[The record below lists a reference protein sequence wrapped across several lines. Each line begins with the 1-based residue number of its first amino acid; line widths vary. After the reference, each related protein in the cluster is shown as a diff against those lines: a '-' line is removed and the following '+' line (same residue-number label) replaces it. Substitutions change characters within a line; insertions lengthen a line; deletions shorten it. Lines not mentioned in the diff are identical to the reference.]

1 MKNDSESL
9 DVPDHLF
16 VDAVK
21 LIDAYLLRARHPNGT
36 WNQGFLPFDVGSQ
49 RSDSTMRF
57 ILFRRRFTHNR
68 VAAIDEAINNETSP
82 MIDVEE
88 LKALGLNLN
97 VIANLWMVDV
107 DVNETDFP
115 ASGKKRIVPKFLN
128 RILGLGLTKQSLL
141 MDYFL
146 TFLEV
151 EVKAART
158 AGKMDVGIK
167 TLTGQHVEIVDK
179 PRSFSFSEDCQ
190 VKVYK
195 VTVDKGMTFEAAFKN
210 YSEELAHQNEGAK
223 IVTGFYTQQGRGHK
237 IPKVRLIISTDKR
250 SKQVI
255 VYRPNAG
262 RGVLTKTY
270 VSSRIR
276 LGDLTLLTS
285 EDKIKELW
293 ETEYSLADIA
303 FPTGKSIDYNLAS
316 FIYNTNHSH
325 VSSFVSFRVSS
336 WV

>member
-128 RILGLGLTKQSLL
+128 RILGLGLTKQSLF

-146 TFLEV
+146 SFLEV
-151 EVKAART
+151 EVKAARA

-195 VTVDKGMTFEAAFKN
+195 VTVDKGMTFEAAFDVF

-303 FPTGKSIDYNLAS
+303 FPTGKNIDFNLTS
-316 FIYNTNHSH
+316 FFDTNHSH
-325 VSSFVSFRVSS
+325 VSSFVFFRVSS